1 MPPRL
6 RDTATDPAAIAQLRR
21 RRVTFEEIA
30 AHLGI
35 SAAQAAELYSQALD
49 QMPELARAE
58 HQAEELMLA
67 DDAVR
72 RLLGIARDEHTSP
85 RTAVEAW
92 NSARGW
98 AEHKARLLG
107 LTDTKAKTGETTPS
121 RLDALRTARRA

>member
-6 RDTATDPAAIAQLRR
+6 RDVGTDPATVAQLRR

-30 AHLGI
+30 GHLGV
-35 SAAQAAELYSQALD
+35 SAIQAAELYRHALEE
-49 QMPELARAE
+49 MPELAKAE

-72 RLLGIARDEHTSP
+72 RLLTIARDDSTSP

-98 AEHKARLLG
+98 AEHKAKLLG
-107 LTDTKAKTGETTPS
+107 LDGKDKAGEAGTS
-121 RLDALRTARRA
+121 RLHALRQART

>member
-1 MPPRL
+1 MPPHL
-6 RDTATDPAAIAQLRR
+6 RDTASDPATVAQLRR

-30 AHLGI
+30 GHLGI
-35 SAAQAAELYSQALD
+35 SATQAAELYRQALEE
-49 QMPELARAE
+49 MPELAKAE

-72 RLLGIARDEHTSP
+72 RLLTIARDDNTSP

-98 AEHKARLLG
+98 AEHKAKLLG
-107 LTDTKAKTGETTPS
+107 LDGKDKAGEAGTS
-121 RLDALRTARRA
+121 RLHALRQART

>member
-1 MPPRL
+1 MPPHL
-6 RDTATDPAAIAQLRR
+6 RDTANDPATVAQLRR

-30 AHLGI
+30 GHLGI
-35 SAAQAAELYSQALD
+35 SAIQAAELYRQALEE
-49 QMPELARAE
+49 MPELAATE
-58 HQAEELMLA
+58 HRAEELMLA

-72 RLLGIARDEHTSP
+72 RLLTIARDDGTSP

-107 LTDTKAKTGETTPS
+107 LDSAKASPQSTGS
-121 RLDALRTARRA
+121 RLQQLRDARRA